1 MLNMMKKPY
10 YILAI
15 PVLVCLFLPSC
26 KMRPKDAE
34 RLRIEAN
41 TGELKSMEM
50 LAVHGGDLITQDE
63 RNHYLDILAE
73 NGNFRALSARFSEEY
88 NQRGK
93 LSEKEWQAIYMRW
106 MEKGA
111 RMGTPDCMYR
121 LGMMYL
127 EREHLDSTKA
137 MTWLKQAADSCQA
150 GANVELCKLAGKQ
163 TVLDRPR
170 FAFRQM
176 WKYTARDQSFLNR
189 ASNAIFHFM
198 SESLRSSFQN
208 LFSARWWQSLLLMLV
223 MFGVLIAGFIYA
235 LSHKGPEAVSVAVSS
250 IYGLLNGFA
259 LFFVAKGK
267 SAIPGILVS
276 SDAIGQFVRQPA
288 TYGLISDLCRWG
300 AWCWV
305 IIVALVYLR
314 GLLLRIKSGQL
325 TMLTFFKYTLG
336 TLFSCV
342 FFYLLAGAVSLASW
356 VIGIVIVTVLF
367 GSTVSDESLKKWEE
381 ERPKLEAEAA
391 KRRQQEANRR
401 HKRELEK
408 EHERF
413 LRIQEEQ
420 RRHR

>member
-1 MLNMMKKPY
+1 MKKCFRA
-10 YILAI
+10 IVVVALICFLA
-15 PVLVCLFLPSC
+15 PSC
-26 KMRPKDAE
+26 KMRLRDAE
-34 RLRIEAN
+34 RLKAEAA
-41 TGELKSMEM
+41 TGNLKSMEM
-50 LAVHGGDLITQDE
+50 LAVYGDTLITREE
-63 RNHYLDILAE
+63 RNQYLDVLVQ
-73 NGNFRALSARFSEEY
+73 NGNYRALAARFSEEY
-88 NQRGK
+88 NKSGK
-93 LSEKEWQAIYMRW
+93 LSEKQWQAIYMRW

-111 RMGTPDCMYR
+111 KMGTPDCMYR
-121 LGMMYL
+121 LGVTYL
-127 EREHLDSTKA
+127 EKEQLDSAKA
-137 MTWLKQAADSCQA
+137 MTWLKQAADSCHA
-150 GANVELCKLAGKQ
+150 GANVELRKLAGKQ
-163 TVLDRPR
+163 TVLDRPS

-198 SESLRSSFQN
+198 SECLRSSFRN

-223 MFGVLIAGFIYA
+223 MFGVLITGFIYA
-235 LSHKGPEAVSVAVSS
+235 LGHKGPEAVSVAASS
-250 IYGLLNGFA
+250 IYGWLNGFA

-267 SAIPGILVS
+267 SAVPGILVS
-276 SDAIGQFVRQPA
+276 SDAIGQFFQQPA

-356 VIGIVIVTVLF
+356 VIGFIIVIVLL

-381 ERPKLEAEAA
+381 ELPKLEAEAK
-391 KRRQQEANRR
+391 KRRQEEANRR
-401 HKRELEK
+401 HKQELER

-413 LRIQEEQ
+413 LRIQEEN
-420 RRHR
+420 RRK

>member
-15 PVLVCLFLPSC
+15 LVFVCLFLPSC

-34 RLRIEAN
+34 RLRIEAEA
-41 TGELKSMEM
+41 GEQKSMEV
-50 LAVHGGDLITQDE
+50 LAVYGGDLITQDE
-63 RNHYLDILAE
+63 RNHYLDILTE
-73 NGNFRALSARFSEEY
+73 HGNFRALSARFSEEY
-88 NQRGK
+88 NRKGK
-93 LSEKEWQAIYMRW
+93 LSEKEWQSIYMRW

-111 RMGTPDCMYR
+111 KMGTPDCMYR
-121 LGMMYL
+121 LGVMYL

-137 MTWLKQAADSCQA
+137 LFWLGQAADSCQA
-150 GANVELCKLAGKQ
+150 SANVELRKLAGKQ

-235 LSHKGPEAVSVAVSS
+235 LRHKGLETVSVAVSG
-250 IYGLLNGFA
+250 IYGWLNGFA

-300 AWCWV
+300 AWCWL
-305 IIVALVYLR
+305 IIIILIYLK
-314 GLLLRIKSGQL
+314 GLLLQIKSGRL
-325 TMLTFFKYTLG
+325 SILTFFTYTLG
-336 TLFSCV
+336 TLFINV
-342 FFYLLAGAVSLASW
+342 FFYLLAGAVSIASW
-356 VIGIVIVTVLF
+356 FIGLIIVVILI
-367 GSTVSDESLKKWEE
+367 GSTVSDESLKKWEAE
-381 ERPKLEAEAA
+381 KPKLEAEAR
-391 KRRQQEANRR
+391 KRRIEEANKA
-401 HKRELEK
+401 HKKELER

-413 LRIQEEQ
+413 LRIQEEN
-420 RRHR
+420 RRK

>member
-15 PVLVCLFLPSC
+15 LVFVCLFLPSC

-34 RLRIEAN
+34 RLRIEAEA
-41 TGELKSMEM
+41 GEQKSMEV
-50 LAVHGGDLITQDE
+50 LAVYGGDLITQDE
-63 RNHYLDILAE
+63 RNHYLDILTE
-73 NGNFRALSARFSEEY
+73 HGNFRALSARFSEEY
-88 NQRGK
+88 NRKGK
-93 LSEKEWQAIYMRW
+93 LSEKEWQSIYMRW

-111 RMGTPDCMYR
+111 KMGNPDCMYR
-121 LGMMYL
+121 LGVMYL

-137 MTWLKQAADSCQA
+137 LFWLGQAADSCQA
-150 GANVELCKLAGKQ
+150 SANVELRKLAGKQ

-235 LSHKGPEAVSVAVSS
+235 LSHKGPETVSVAVSG
-250 IYGLLNGFA
+250 IYGWLNGFA

-300 AWCWV
+300 AWCWL
-305 IIVALVYLR
+305 IIIILIYLK
-314 GLLLRIKSGQL
+314 GLLLQIKSGRL
-325 TMLTFFKYTLG
+325 SILTFFTYTLG
-336 TLFSCV
+336 TLFINV
-342 FFYLLAGAVSLASW
+342 FFYLLAGGVSIASW
-356 VIGIVIVTVLF
+356 FIGFIIVVILI
-367 GSTVSDESLKKWEE
+367 GSTVSDESLKKWEAE
-381 ERPKLEAEAA
+381 KPKLEAEAR
-391 KRRQQEANRR
+391 KRRIEEANKA
-401 HKRELEK
+401 HKKELER

-413 LRIQEEQ
+413 LRIQEEN
-420 RRHR
+420 RRK

>member
-1 MLNMMKKPY
+1 MQIPLKSY
-10 YILAI
+10 YILVILAS
-15 PVLVCLFLPSC
+15 VCLLLPSC
-26 KMRPKDAE
+26 KMRPEDAE
-34 RLRIEAN
+34 RLKTEAEA
-41 TGELKSMEM
+41 GEQKSMEM
-50 LAVHGGDLITQDE
+50 LAVYGGDLITQDE
-63 RNHYLDILAE
+63 RNHYLDILTE

-88 NQRGK
+88 NRSGN
-93 LSEKEWQAIYMRW
+93 LKEEQWQAIYMRW

-111 RMGTPDCMYR
+111 RMGNPDCMYR
-121 LGMMYL
+121 LGVMSL
-127 EREHLDSTKA
+127 EKERPDNAKA

-150 GANVELCKLAGKQ
+150 GANVELRKLAGKQ

-250 IYGLLNGFA
+250 IYGWLNGFA

-267 SAIPGILVS
+267 SAVPGILIS
-276 SDAIGQFVRQPA
+276 SDAIGQFFRQPA

-342 FFYLLAGAVSLASW
+342 FFYLLAGAVSIASW
-356 VIGIVIVTVLF
+356 FIGFIIVVILI
-367 GSTVSDESLKKWEE
+367 GSTVSDESLKKWEAE
-381 ERPKLEAEAA
+381 KPKLEADAR
-391 KRRQQEANRR
+391 KRRIEEVNRA
-401 HKRELEK
+401 HKKELER
-408 EHERF
+408 EHDRF

-420 RRHR
+420 RRH

>member
-15 PVLVCLFLPSC
+15 LVFVCLFLPSC

-34 RLRIEAN
+34 RLRIEAEA
-41 TGELKSMEM
+41 GEQKSMEV
-50 LAVHGGDLITQDE
+50 LAVYGGDLITQDE
-63 RNHYLDILAE
+63 RNHYLDILTE
-73 NGNFRALSARFSEEY
+73 HGNFRALSARFSEEY
-88 NQRGK
+88 NRKGK
-93 LSEKEWQAIYMRW
+93 LSEKEWQSIYMRW

-111 RMGTPDCMYR
+111 KMGTPDCMYR
-121 LGMMYL
+121 LGVMYL

-137 MTWLKQAADSCQA
+137 LFWLGQAADSCQA
-150 GANVELCKLAGKQ
+150 SANVELRKLAGKQ

-235 LSHKGPEAVSVAVSS
+235 LSHKGPETVSVAVSG
-250 IYGLLNGFA
+250 IYGWLNGFA

-300 AWCWV
+300 AWCWL
-305 IIVALVYLR
+305 IIIILIYLK
-314 GLLLRIKSGQL
+314 GLLLQIKSGRL
-325 TMLTFFKYTLG
+325 SILTFFTYTLG
-336 TLFSCV
+336 TLFINV
-342 FFYLLAGAVSLASW
+342 FFYLLAGAVSIASW
-356 VIGIVIVTVLF
+356 FIGFIIVVILI
-367 GSTVSDESLKKWEE
+367 GSTVSDESLKKWEAE
-381 ERPKLEAEAA
+381 KPKLEAEAR
-391 KRRQQEANRR
+391 KRRIEEANKA
-401 HKRELEK
+401 HKKELER

-413 LRIQEEQ
+413 LRIQEEN
-420 RRHR
+420 RRK